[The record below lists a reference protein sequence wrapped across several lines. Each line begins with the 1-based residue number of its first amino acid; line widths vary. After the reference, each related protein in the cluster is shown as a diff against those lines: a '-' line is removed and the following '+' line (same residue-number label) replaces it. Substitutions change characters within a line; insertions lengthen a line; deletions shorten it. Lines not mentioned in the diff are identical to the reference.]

1 MEQLRE
7 EMDEM
12 KEQMGHL
19 MLEMRELVHNQGALK
34 EENSQLKTQVS
45 LVMEVLKK
53 VLRKEG
59 DVVPTAATEVVDP
72 FSSVGSFPTHG
83 IPQEVPPQ
91 LHVPLPP
98 CQSVLQGGQ
107 MCGKKPKIPQRILN
121 PIPMP
126 YAQLLPRLLEL
137 QLIELRELAT
147 PEKLPPT
154 FDANA
159 RCEFHS
165 GAPGHDIENCR
176 ALKQQIQDLI
186 DSKVIL
192 FTPEGMFVRGNG
204 VPTAVEEKVDS
215 YFYVRSTSNQKHN
228 APSWV
233 PGFPPHQSPFVSQP
247 NQKRKTPE
255 QNGYWNHCHQQGPQM
270 PRRPPRRIDPIPMTY
285 SQLLSHLL
293 KDSLVQL
300 REFKPPPIPI
310 PQGYDLNARCEY
322 HSGTSGHSTEDCN
335 ILKHKVQ
342 DLIDSKVM
350 SFTPNGLRIK
360 RRVHA

>member
-1 MEQLRE
+1 MGPFLCRFQDQPRWRLLTATTPRSTMEQLRE

-12 KEQMGHL
+12 REQMGHL
-19 MLEMRELVHNQGALK
+19 MLEMQDLIHNQGALK

-45 LVMEVLKK
+45 LVMEVLKT

-59 DVVPTAATEVVDP
+59 DVVPAAATEVVDS
-72 FSSVGSFPTHG
+72 FSPIGSFFTHG
-83 IPQEVPPQ
+83 MPQGALPQFQMSLPPRQ
-91 LHVPLPP
+91 SVHVPRMN
-98 CQSVLQGGQ
+98 QGGQ
-107 MCGKKPKIPQRILN
+107 TCGKKPKIPQRLIN
-121 PIPMP
+121 PIPIP
-126 YAQLLPRLLEL
+126 YAQLLPLLLEL
-137 QLIELRELAT
+137 QLIELRKSTT
-147 PEKLPPT
+147 PEKLPPN

-165 GAPGHDIENCR
+165 RAPGHDVENCR
-176 ALKQQIQDLI
+176 AMKHQVQDLI

-233 PGFPPHQSPFVSQP
+233 PGFPPHQSPFISQP
-247 NQKRKTPE
+247 DQKRKTPE

-285 SQLLSHLL
+285 SQLLS
-293 KDSLVQL
+293 
-300 REFKPPPIPI
+300 R
-310 PQGYDLNARCEY
+310 
-322 HSGTSGHSTEDCN
+322 
-335 ILKHKVQ
+335 
-342 DLIDSKVM
+342 
-350 SFTPNGLRIK
+350 
-360 RRVHA
+360 